1 MTTRAELEAALE
13 KAEIERCT
21 AHQDLET
28 TRAGRTKA
36 DADWDRIITDR
47 RGAVA
52 DRRKGGTLRNRAF
65 PGRRVAAADRRNLD
79 SGIGALSKAVAH
91 QHQVYLARSKAEA
104 DCAAAEARLNAATAE
119 RDRALAAL
127 DGLRRPDQTIE

>member
-1 MTTRAELEAALE
+1 MTTRAELGAALE

-21 AHQDLET
+21 AHHDLET
-28 TRAGRTKA
+28 TRADRTKA
-36 DADWDRIITDR
+36 DADWERIITER

-52 DRRKGGTLRNRAF
+52 DRRKGGALRNGAF
-65 PGRRVAAADRRNLD
+65 PGRRVAATDRRNLD

-127 DGLRRPDQTIE
+127 DAIKRSDQTIG